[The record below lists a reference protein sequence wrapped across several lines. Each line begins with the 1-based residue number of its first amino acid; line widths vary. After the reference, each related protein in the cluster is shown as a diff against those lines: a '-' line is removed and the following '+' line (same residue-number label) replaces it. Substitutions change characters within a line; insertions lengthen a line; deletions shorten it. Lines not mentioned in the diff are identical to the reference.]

1 VKQEKRKKENQT
13 KKRKKEK
20 KEKKMS
26 RCPVCPTCTPI
37 VTDAPFVPTTRPVSV
52 GGPAIGGW
60 SEWSEWSEWRGDV
73 SQNQEIATIGGLVR
87 DFLAPKRK
95 FESFVVR
102 RYREQTGSAG
112 TNYILGVQADDFDIS
127 FDIFKS
133 PTGSMQIK
141 TTTGVFPLRRAE
153 CPRQCT
159 RQVRRRRGPCAKYIN
174 GFGLCGDAADW
185 GPQFLQDPN
194 LGPFIDCTPCS

>member
-1 VKQEKRKKENQT
+1 
-13 KKRKKEK
+13 
-20 KEKKMS
+20 MS

-52 GGPAIGGW
+52 GGPAIGG
-60 SEWSEWSEWRGDV
+60 WSEWSEWRGDV

-159 RQVRRRRGPCAKYIN
+159 RQVRRRRGPCGKYIN
-174 GFGLCGDAADW
+174 GFGLCGDATDW

>member
-1 VKQEKRKKENQT
+1 
-13 KKRKKEK
+13 
-20 KEKKMS
+20 MS

-52 GGPAIGGW
+52 GG
-60 SEWSEWSEWRGDV
+60 WSEWSEWRSDV
-73 SQNQEIATIGGLVR
+73 NRNQEIETIGRLVR

-95 FESFVVR
+95 FASFVVR

-141 TTTGVFPLRRAE
+141 TTTGVFPLRRAV

-159 RQVRRRRGPCAKYIN
+159 RQVRRRGPARAPCVKYIN
-174 GFGLCGDAADW
+174 GFGLCGDATDW

-194 LGPFIDCTPCS
+194 LGPFVDCTPCS

>member
-1 VKQEKRKKENQT
+1 
-13 KKRKKEK
+13 
-20 KEKKMS
+20 MS

-52 GGPAIGGW
+52 GGPTIGGW
-60 SEWSEWSEWRGDV
+60 SEWSEWRSDV
-73 SQNQEIATIGGLVR
+73 NQNQEIATIGGLVR

-153 CPRQCT
+153 CPRQCK
-159 RQVRRRRGPCAKYIN
+159 RQVRRRGPARAPCGKYIN
-174 GFGLCGDAADW
+174 GFGLCGDATDW

>member
-1 VKQEKRKKENQT
+1 
-13 KKRKKEK
+13 
-20 KEKKMS
+20 MS

-60 SEWSEWSEWRGDV
+60 SEWSEWRSDV

-153 CPRQCT
+153 CPRQCA
-159 RQVRRRRGPCAKYIN
+159 RQVRRRGPARAPCAKYIN
-174 GFGLCGDAADW
+174 GFGLCGDATDW

>member
-1 VKQEKRKKENQT
+1 
-13 KKRKKEK
+13 
-20 KEKKMS
+20 MS

-37 VTDAPFVPTTRPVSV
+37 VTDAPFVPTTRP
-52 GGPAIGGW
+52 PAIGGW
-60 SEWSEWSEWRGDV
+60 SEWSEWRSDV
-73 SQNQEIATIGGLVR
+73 NQNQEIATIGGLVR
-87 DFLAPKRK
+87 AFLAPKRK

-159 RQVRRRRGPCAKYIN
+159 RQVRRRGPARAPCGKYIN
-174 GFGLCGDAADW
+174 GFGLCGDATDW

-194 LGPFIDCTPCS
+194 LGPFVDCTPCS